1 MVKTVLKMEGMMCP
15 MCEAHMNDAIRRDFK
30 VKKVTSSYVKN
41 TTEIVAEQDID
52 DQSLAT
58 ALESVGYKLLDSKR
72 EPYEKKGFFASVFA
86 RKTK

>member
-1 MVKTVLKMEGMMCP
+1 MIRITLQVDGMMCS
-15 MCEAHMNDAIRRDFK
+15 MCQTHVNDVIRRSFK